1 VERNELLADGL
12 MRVAEAAEFLAVGKS
27 TVYAMTNDG
36 TLPYVCVR
44 NGRRIPRRA
53 VRELAEGRLVEGP
66 AAPPPKL
73 PRREVQRRAQHEA
86 TMRELKRRGY
96 L

>member
-1 VERNELLADGL
+1 MGRDELLADGL
-12 MRVAEAAEFLAVGKS
+12 MRIAEAAEFLAIGKS

-53 VRELAEGRLVEGP
+53 VKELAANRLVEGP
-66 AAPPPKL
+66 VAPPPKL
-73 PRREVQRRAQHEA
+73 PRRVAARQAELDRLN
-86 TMRELKRRGY
+86 RELEAKGY
-96 L
+96 